1 MKKIILL
8 IVILLS
14 CIGVDAQEK
23 QGKCVAIS
31 YSIENQSFSD
41 WQNTD
46 IPITIDFSRKK
57 IVIYSKE
64 VQVIDYVGFVPSQN
78 QEYNILSSQATDSKY
93 QTINIQLFSPKKDL
107 GYIVIGIEY
116 YDVKYIY
123 IVKWE

>member
-1 MKKIILL
+1 MKKNILL

-14 CIGVDAQEK
+14 SIGVDAQEK

-41 WQNTD
+41 WQDTD

-107 GYIVIGIEY
+107 GCIVIGIEY
-116 YDVKYIY
+116 SDVKYMY
-123 IVKWE
+123 IVK

>member
-41 WQNTD
+41 WQDTD

-64 VQVIDYVGFVPSQN
+64 VQMIDYVGFVPSQN

-123 IVKWE
+123 IVK

>member
-23 QGKCVAIS
+23 QGKCVAVS

-41 WQNTD
+41 WQDTD
-46 IPITIDFSRKK
+46 IPVTIDFSRKK

-78 QEYNILSSQATDSKY
+78 QEYNILSSQATDTKY

-116 YDVKYIY
+116 SDVKYMY
-123 IVKWE
+123 IVK

>member
-8 IVILLS
+8 IVKLLS

-23 QGKCVAIS
+23 QGKCVAVS
-31 YSIENQSFSD
+31 YSIENQAFSD
-41 WQNTD
+41 WQDTD
-46 IPITIDFSRKK
+46 IPVTIDFSRKK

-78 QEYNILSSQATDSKY
+78 QEYNILSSQATDTKY
-93 QTINIQLFSPKKDL
+93 QTINILLFSPKKDL

-116 YDVKYIY
+116 SDIKYMY
-123 IVKWE
+123 IVK

>member
-23 QGKCVAIS
+23 QGKCVAVS
-31 YSIENQSFSD
+31 YSIENQAFSD
-41 WQNTD
+41 WQDTD
-46 IPITIDFSRKK
+46 IPVTIDFSRKK

-64 VQVIDYVGFVPSQN
+64 VQVIDYVVFVPSQN
-78 QEYNILSSQATDSKY
+78 QEYNILSSQATDTKY

-116 YDVKYIY
+116 YDIKYMY
-123 IVKWE
+123 IVK

>member
-14 CIGVDAQEK
+14 CIEVDAQEK
-23 QGKCVAIS
+23 QGKCVAVS
-31 YSIENQSFSD
+31 YSIENQAFSD
-41 WQNTD
+41 WQDTD
-46 IPITIDFSRKK
+46 IPVTIDFSRKK

-116 YDVKYIY
+116 SDIKYMY
-123 IVKWE
+123 IVK

>member
-8 IVILLS
+8 IIILLS
-14 CIGVDAQEK
+14 SIGVDAQEK

-41 WQNTD
+41 WQDTD

-116 YDVKYIY
+116 SDVKYMY
-123 IVKWE
+123 IVK

>member
-8 IVILLS
+8 IVVLLS

>member
-8 IVILLS
+8 IVVLLS
-14 CIGVDAQEK
+14 YIGVDAQEK
-23 QGKCVAIS
+23 QGKCVAVS

-41 WQNTD
+41 WQDTD

-116 YDVKYIY
+116 SDVKYMY
-123 IVKWE
+123 IVK

>member
-31 YSIENQSFSD
+31 YSIENQAFSD
-41 WQNTD
+41 WKDTD

-64 VQVIDYVGFVPSQN
+64 VQMIDYVGFVPSQN

-123 IVKWE
+123 IVK

>member
-14 CIGVDAQEK
+14 CIEANAQEK
-23 QGKCVAIS
+23 QGKCVAVS

-41 WQNTD
+41 WQDTD
-46 IPITIDFSRKK
+46 IPVTIDFSRKK

-78 QEYNILSSQATDSKY
+78 QEYNILSSQATDTKY

-116 YDVKYIY
+116 ADVKYMY
-123 IVKWE
+123 IVK

>member
-8 IVILLS
+8 IVVLLS
-14 CIGVDAQEK
+14 YIGVDAQEK

-41 WQNTD
+41 WQDTD

-116 YDVKYIY
+116 SDVKYMY
-123 IVKWE
+123 IVK

>member
-14 CIGVDAQEK
+14 CIEVDAQEK

-31 YSIENQSFSD
+31 YSIENQTFSD
-41 WQNTD
+41 WQDTD
-46 IPITIDFSRKK
+46 IPVIIDFLRKK

-78 QEYNILSSQATDSKY
+78 QEYNILSSQATDTKY

-116 YDVKYIY
+116 SDIKYMY
-123 IVKWE
+123 IVK

>member
-14 CIGVDAQEK
+14 CIRVDAQEK
-23 QGKCVAIS
+23 QGKCAAVS

-41 WQNTD
+41 WQDTD
-46 IPITIDFSRKK
+46 IPVTIDFSRKK

-116 YDVKYIY
+116 SDIKYMY
-123 IVKWE
+123 IVK

>member
-14 CIGVDAQEK
+14 CIEVNAQEK
-23 QGKCVAIS
+23 QGKCVAVS

-41 WQNTD
+41 WQDTN
-46 IPITIDFSRKK
+46 IPVTIDFSRKK

-78 QEYNILSSQATDSKY
+78 QEYNILSSQATDTKY

-116 YDVKYIY
+116 ANVKYMY
-123 IVKWE
+123 IVK

>member
-14 CIGVDAQEK
+14 CIGVAAQEK
-23 QGKCVAIS
+23 QGKCVAVS
-31 YSIENQSFSD
+31 YSIESQAFSD
-41 WQNTD
+41 WQDTD
-46 IPITIDFSRKK
+46 IPVTIDFSRKK

-78 QEYNILSSQATDSKY
+78 QEYNILSSQATDAKY

-116 YDVKYIY
+116 SDIKYMY
-123 IVKWE
+123 IVK